1 MNCLKKSLILFWT
14 IYFLFSITP
23 GQDVNADRPGFSTG
37 TYTVDP
43 GFINIESGFS
53 VDYESSGSRFN
64 NFTIPYLNI
73 RFGISKSIELG
84 ALWDGSTISTSPQ
97 GRITELSDL
106 SFAGK
111 VALKEELK
119 YNLTLMG
126 IVTIPQKKE
135 ILGSYNPTLAL
146 LGDYSISSDISAS
159 GMIQIAAEEGNSST
173 KLYIQPALGVT
184 FSHSSEF
191 DTFIELYMDIPYYS
205 NDNKNPYIIYIFDG
219 GITYSIFS
227 NMVIDLSSGLIQGN
241 GSQFFISGGIAIRL

>member
-1 MNCLKKSLILFWT
+1 MYCLKKSLILFWT

-43 GFINIESGFS
+43 GFINVESGFS
-53 VDYESSGSRFN
+53 VDYENSGSRFN
-64 NFTIPYLNI
+64 NFTVPYLNI
-73 RFGISKSIELG
+73 RFGISKNIELG
-84 ALWDGSTISTSPQ
+84 VLWDGSTISTSPQ

-106 SFAGK
+106 SFSGK

-126 IVTIPQKKE
+126 IVTVPQKNE
-135 ILGSYNPTLAL
+135 ILGSYAPTLAL

-159 GMIQIAAEEGNSST
+159 GMIQIAAEEGNGST
-173 KLYIQPALGVT
+173 NLYIQPALGVT

-191 DTFIELYMDIPYYS
+191 DTFIEFYMDIPYS
-205 NDNKNPYIIYIFDG
+205 NDTKNPYSIYIIDG
-219 GITYSIFS
+219 GFTYAIYS
-227 NMVIDLSSGLIQGN
+227 NMVIDLSGGLIQGN
-241 GSQFFISGGIAIRL
+241 GNQFFISGGIAIRL